1 MSKLNVGRKKCPCI
15 EVHKLD
21 GVNDMNGKNKNN
33 NKEMTEDKNS
43 FTYYDPNNSTRYD
56 YVFR

>member
-33 NKEMTEDKNS
+33 NKEL
-43 FTYYDPNNSTRYD
+43 RYEN
-56 YVFR
+56 YNQLLYPFCKCSAS